1 MFKLISLVFTSL
13 LLLNPLNAEDLEK
26 ISIQLQ
32 WKHQFQFAGY
42 YIAKEKGYYKNEG
55 LDVTIKVT
63 IQHPAKTGI

>member
-55 LDVTIKVT
+55 LDVTIK
-63 IQHPAKTGI
+63 